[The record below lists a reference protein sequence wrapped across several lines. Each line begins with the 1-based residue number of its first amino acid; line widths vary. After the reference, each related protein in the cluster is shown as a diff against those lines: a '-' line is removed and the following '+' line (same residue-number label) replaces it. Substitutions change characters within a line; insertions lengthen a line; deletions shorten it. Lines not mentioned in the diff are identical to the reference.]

1 MSGDSAQDKMG
12 SAPEPPTA
20 SAQAAPAEA
29 VESMPGGEVA
39 AAAKATGNG
48 LMCIDQWDWKTDAPE
63 FVPGGMGALIGAA
76 PEGQGVNAAAE
87 APAAGPGGCDG
98 GWGMVPAPAA
108 GRGPPGGSLVNASGG
123 SAEGTR
129 VVQLQAQFEWQ
140 LQTKSEELSEMQ
152 SQMNQLEIET
162 AQAKASWDS
171 QRRSLVR
178 QVGQYRGVLERYCI
192 PLQEA
197 SSGTLDNA
205 AAGSWS
211 DPSASSQWAGA
222 AAGHAGALAGAH
234 VGPGGGGGAEGGG
247 ERAPSS
253 LDSKMRQLNSLL
265 QEGSSTR
272 RRGAQDAAGAA
283 DAEALAQ
290 PAKEGPDGG
299 AGKGYS
305 SGTVATALRHMFPHA
320 TIRTSKPI
328 GDDKDVADGT
338 GDQEARGIE
347 QVMRRLERQT
357 TSHVDER
364 AMRALT
370 SLNAKDAREALG
382 KVDELVTAQGGT
394 CRNLSSI
401 LQSVC
406 RKIEK
411 RSGKAPRGED
421 EGFARPL
428 ERLHADSGGAAGGA
442 SRSAGVAS
450 LSAGDGKA
458 AAADGPRPSRARRL
472 ADEDGDAFAA
482 ASSSDSDR
490 GGKDAD
496 ERPRRKNAPKAL
508 GDAVTMVRSTSM
520 TSQSSNVGQDTPG
533 GKRSN
538 RSWADIHSG
547 DEDDEEVFDESAFAP
562 ASPREQDAEDLWTA
576 QRVEKAAQRGFEMRR
591 RGDAWELKIS
601 MASLEP
607 ALTEAGMERYCQWL
621 GERLAA
627 LREEHGDEVLRH
639 CHGEVDFSHN
649 GMTNE
654 MVWMLLD
661 KLAQNEVHAALLK
674 LFGNRISQGG
684 VLAICEFIRK
694 NERAEALQELHLSHN
709 EIDDDS
715 ALELLRVLQSQRPRY
730 PPKRLQ
736 EGTNSER
743 LVPVWLR
750 LNHNRI
756 SSPDF
761 VRKTA
766 ETEGISICPACDR
779 QACGTSKCCR
789 EVCPLVHLY
798 SFNMQARRR
807 PSPGSPEQAAPPLD
821 AASPEQDGG
830 ADRQEGDADGYS
842 PSRKKRT
849 GKRTSKD
856 KKDAD
861 DAVE

>member
-1 MSGDSAQDKMG
+1 
-12 SAPEPPTA
+12 
-20 SAQAAPAEA
+20 
-29 VESMPGGEVA
+29 
-39 AAAKATGNG
+39 
-48 LMCIDQWDWKTDAPE
+48 
-63 FVPGGMGALIGAA
+63 
-76 PEGQGVNAAAE
+76 
-87 APAAGPGGCDG
+87 
-98 GWGMVPAPAA
+98 
-108 GRGPPGGSLVNASGG
+108 
-123 SAEGTR
+123 
-129 VVQLQAQFEWQ
+129 
-140 LQTKSEELSEMQ
+140 MQ
-152 SQMNQLEIET
+152 SRMNQLEIET

-197 SSGTLDNA
+197 NSGALDSIG
-205 AAGSWS
+205 AGSWGDS
-211 DPSASSQWAGA
+211 SSAASQWATGTTV
-222 AAGHAGALAGAH
+222 HAGVSAGAH
-234 VGPGGGGGAEGGG
+234 VGPGGGGAVGAEGGG
-247 ERAPSS
+247 ERPPSS

-265 QEGSSTR
+265 QEGSSSR
-272 RRGAQDAAGAA
+272 RRSAQDAAGAA
-283 DAEALAQ
+283 DAEA
-290 PAKEGPDGG
+290 PSAKECSDAG
-299 AGKGYS
+299 AGKGFS
-305 SGTVATALRHMFPHA
+305 SGTVATTLRHMFPHA

-328 GDDKDVADGT
+328 GDDRDGADGAS
-338 GDQEARGIE
+338 DQEARGVE
-347 QVMRRLERQT
+347 QVLRRLERQT
-357 TSHVDER
+357 SSQVDER

-411 RSGKAPRGED
+411 RSGKPPRCED
-421 EGFARPL
+421 EGFSRPVPAAL
-428 ERLHADSGGAAGGA
+428 ERLHADYSGGTAGGRAAGD
-442 SRSAGVAS
+442 V
-450 LSAGDGKA
+450 KA
-458 AAADGPRPSRARRL
+458 AAADGSRPSRARH

-496 ERPRRKNAPKAL
+496 AGARRKNNAPKAL

-520 TSQSSNVGQDTPG
+520 TSQSSNAPLDTPG
-533 GKRSN
+533 GRRSN
-538 RSWADIHSG
+538 RSWADIQSG
-547 DEDDEEVFDESAFAP
+547 DEDEGEEVLDESAFVRRAAP
-562 ASPREQDAEDLWTA
+562 ASPREQDAEDHWTA
-576 QRVEKAAQRGFEMRR
+576 QRVEKAAQRGFELRR

-607 ALTEAGMERYCQWL
+607 PFTEAGMERYCQWL
-621 GERLAA
+621 GERLTTV
-627 LREEHGDEVLRH
+627 REEHGAEALRR
-639 CHGEVDFSHN
+639 CRGEVDFSHN

-694 NERAEALQELHLSHN
+694 NDRAEALQELHLSHN

-730 PPKRLQ
+730 PPSRMQ
-736 EGTNSER
+736 EGTTDER

-756 SSPDF
+756 TAPE
-761 VRKTA
+761 VVCKTA
-766 ETEGISICPACDR
+766 EAEGITICTASDR
-779 QACGTSKCCR
+779 QACGTYKCYR
-789 EVCPLVHLY
+789 PDECPLVHLY

-807 PSPGSPEQAAPPLD
+807 PSPDSPEQAAAAAKVAPDQQD
-821 AASPEQDGG
+821 AASPVHQ
-830 ADRQEGDADGYS
+830 AASDRQEDDADGGGWI
-842 PSRKKRT
+842 RKKRT
-849 GKRTSKD
+849 GKKHLKD

-861 DAVE
+861 DPVE